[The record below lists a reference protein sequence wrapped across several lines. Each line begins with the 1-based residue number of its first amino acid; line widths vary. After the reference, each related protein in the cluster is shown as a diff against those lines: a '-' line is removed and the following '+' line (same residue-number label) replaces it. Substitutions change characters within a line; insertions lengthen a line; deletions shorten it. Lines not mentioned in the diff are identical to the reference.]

1 MKLVTFNNLI
11 PSYIMKLIQWRDVED
26 LDVDEA
32 EREQLLE
39 DAEEDEEVDYEDS
52 PEDKNLHSNSS
63 VMPLALWYSLVN
75 LPKKTGMQGHILD
88 SRWDKKRKHLQIT
101 FSEELSELI
110 RLEAISLKQS
120 ILMVQRIN
128 TLAQG

>member
-1 MKLVTFNNLI
+1 
-11 PSYIMKLIQWRDVED
+11 MKLIQWRDVEE
-26 LDVDEA
+26 LDDVEA
-32 EREQLLE
+32 EPEQYSEEE
-39 DAEEDEEVDYEDS
+39 DVPEDEEAPDFEDS